1 MASGAGPPLRRR
13 PSPHR
18 PSLLALAVL
27 LSILHLALPAAA
39 STRPLPLPLARA
51 TATATATPL
60 EAGENQEE
68 AAAAVGATGGVGGEG
83 VERRRACTYTVE
95 IKTSCSS
102 PRSTRDSVSL
112 AFGDVYR
119 NEVYAAT
126 VTPAYGGFERCAKD
140 TFRVSGPCGYGVC
153 YLYLRRTGRVG
164 WTPEWVRVYEP
175 TSSTPSTFYFGDPL
189 ANGVWYGTDRCLR
202 RPAAAA
208 GSSEPDAAARA
219 LM

>member
-1 MASGAGPPLRRR
+1 MVSAAGTPLRRR
-13 PSPHR
+13 PSPQR
-18 PSLLALAVL
+18 PALLALAVF

-51 TATATATPL
+51 TATATPL
-60 EAGENQEE
+60 ESAGDQEE
-68 AAAAVGATGGVGGEG
+68 AVAVGGVGEG
-83 VERRRACTYTVE
+83 VTRRRACTYTVE

-102 PRSTRDSVSL
+102 PRSSRDSVSL

-126 VTPAYGGFERCAKD
+126 VTPAYGFERCAKD

>member
-13 PSPHR
+13 PSPQR
-18 PSLLALAVL
+18 PGLHALAVL

-51 TATATATPL
+51 TATATPL
-60 EAGENQEE
+60 EASENQE
-68 AAAAVGATGGVGGEG
+68 AAAAAIGSVSGGEG
-83 VERRRACTYTVE
+83 VDRRRACTYTVE

-102 PRSTRDSVSL
+102 PRSSRDSVSL

-202 RPAAAA
+202 RSGA
-208 GSSEPDAAARA
+208 GTEPDAAARA